1 MNEPLTFQRTRKTR
15 TNVFTMMLILS
26 LFAIVTACV
35 LLYME
40 MQPYTVDAAGEVG
53 KHLPWKD
60 ATGQAVITAPAK

>member
-1 MNEPLTFQRTRKTR
+1 
-15 TNVFTMMLILS
+15 MMLILS